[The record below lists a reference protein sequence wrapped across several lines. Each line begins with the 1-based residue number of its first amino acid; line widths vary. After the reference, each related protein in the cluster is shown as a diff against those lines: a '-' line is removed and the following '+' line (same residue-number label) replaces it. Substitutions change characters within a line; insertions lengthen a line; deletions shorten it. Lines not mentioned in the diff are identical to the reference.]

1 MREAAAAKAASKRE
15 AVAAAAALRDVPAA
29 TVASSKGEPTATTPS
44 KPAFQIKCEIGLA
57 SRKWVALQEQRG
69 RPSNNAPSVEIL
81 GAFVQTSRG
90 VTAPGCGVQQ
100 PQPAKIGRT
109 PECPKRRE
117 AYWSWRTPTIAGA
130 E

>member
-29 TVASSKGEPTATTPS
+29 TVASSKGEQTATTPS

-57 SRKWVALQEQRG
+57 SCRKWVALQEQRG
-69 RPSNNAPSVEIL
+69 RPSHNAPSVEIL

-90 VTAPGCGVQQ
+90 VTAPGCCLQNRSRQ
-100 PQPAKIGRT
+100 K
-109 PECPKRRE
+109 
-117 AYWSWRTPTIAGA
+117 
-130 E
+130 